1 MARKPRERLALEEA
15 KALCSEPA
23 LRKLAGSRATYS
35 NWNARGVPWEVV
47 GPLILEQ
54 LSQASVAHSQ
64 FASHGGPDM
73 HAVLDAQG
81 RVFQLARHY
90 GVDSKE
96 FQAVH
101 QLLTLYM
108 PDTLRNGKPQGA
120 PLAPLHSVAAPAHIG
135 RAPRKSGTSASRA
148 PRKNSR

>member
-1 MARKPRERLALEEA
+1 MSRNPRARLTVEDAERL
-15 KALCSEPA
+15 CSTRA
-23 LRKLAGSRATYS
+23 LRELAETKQTFS
-35 NWNARGVPWEVV
+35 NWRTRGVPWDVV

-64 FASHGGPDM
+64 FARHGGPDM

-108 PDTLRNGKPQGA
+108 PDTLRNGNAPAA
-120 PLAPLHSVAAPAHIG
+120 PLAPLHSVVAASPSV
-135 RAPRKSGTSASRA
+135 RAARKTGTSAPRA
-148 PRKNSR
+148 PKKSSR